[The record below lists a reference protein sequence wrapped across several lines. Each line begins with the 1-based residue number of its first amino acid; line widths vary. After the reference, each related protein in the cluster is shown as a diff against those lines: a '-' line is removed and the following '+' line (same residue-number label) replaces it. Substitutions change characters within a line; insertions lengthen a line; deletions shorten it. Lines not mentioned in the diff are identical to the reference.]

1 MSSAESTMAMHNHT
15 SWRWATAQPSLWS
28 MRAIMVTPVAVS
40 SSTQG
45 RIDWL
50 AYGWKCTISP
60 HSTRNST
67 TTNASMPAYCIGNSP
82 AVRWNIWMNANAL
95 IAMAISNKEI

>member
-1 MSSAESTMAMHNHT
+1 
-15 SWRWATAQPSLWS
+15 

-50 AYGWKCTISP
+50 AYGWKRTISP

-67 TTNASMPAYCIGNSP
+67 TTNGQHAGVLHREFAGGALEHLDERQRTDCHGNQQQ
-82 AVRWNIWMNANAL
+82 RNL
-95 IAMAISNKEI
+95 T

>member
-1 MSSAESTMAMHNHT
+1 
-15 SWRWATAQPSLWS
+15 

-50 AYGWKCTISP
+50 AYGWK
-60 HSTRNST
+60 R
-67 TTNASMPAYCIGNSP
+67 TNQPPQHQKQHYGQWPAWPAYCIGNSP

-95 IAMAISNKEI
+95 IAMAISNQRNLT